1 MDVTRAFIPLLRR
14 SAVSAERNSMGIIN
28 VTSGGG
34 HWSLPHS
41 SLYSASKF
49 GAEGFTEGLSYE
61 LASQNLA
68 VKIVVPHGG
77 ITETAFAT
85 RMSQEIPHGSA
96 EVEKAYDEF
105 NKKIAVVYGRMIS
118 GSATPAADVAQTIF
132 EGATDGTDRLRY
144 FINKDAEG
152 FLDIRYGDK
161 GERAAEEYITAM
173 RKYFG

>member
-14 SAVSAERNSMGIIN
+14 SATSVERNSTGIIN

-49 GAEGFTEGLSYE
+49 AVEGFTEGLSYE
-61 LASQNLA
+61 LASQNL
-68 VKIVVPHGG
+68 VTKLVVPHGG
-77 ITETAFAT
+77 ITQTAFLART
-85 RMSQEIPHGSA
+85 GQEMPRGSE

-105 NKKIAVVYGRMIS
+105 NKKTAAAFGRMVA
-118 GSATPAADVAQTIF
+118 GSVTSSDEVAQTIF
-132 EGATDGTDRLRY
+132 EAATDGTDRLRY
-144 FINKDAEG
+144 FVGNDARG
-152 FLDIRYGDK
+152 FLKIRYGEK

-173 RKYFG
+173 RKYFE